1 MPSATP
7 DPSRRRAIGQI
18 VLLTAGFLILVAVSI
33 ASVLLVNK
41 ARDDSGW
48 VTHTVEAENQINALL
63 LEIRRAESAAR
74 GFLLTQSQDFRRDHE
89 AAVANVGPYADKLAQ
104 M

>member
-1 MPSATP
+1 
-7 DPSRRRAIGQI
+7 
-18 VLLTAGFLILVAVSI
+18 VAVSI

-63 LEIRRAESAAR
+63 LEVRRAESAAR
-74 GFLLTQSQDFRRDHE
+74 GFLLTQAPEFLRDHDE
-89 AAVANVGPYADKLAQ
+89 AVANILPYAKKVEQLTGDNP
-104 M
+104 

>member
-1 MPSATP
+1 M
-7 DPSRRRAIGQI
+7 
-18 VLLTAGFLILVAVSI
+18 LVAISI

-63 LEIRRAESAAR
+63 LEVRRAESAAR
-74 GFLLTQSQDFRRDHE
+74 GFLLTGEPGFLRDRG
-89 AAVANVGPYADKLAQ
+89 A
-104 M
+104 

>member
-1 MPSATP
+1 M
-7 DPSRRRAIGQI
+7 
-18 VLLTAGFLILVAVSI
+18 LVAISI

-74 GFLLTQSQDFRRDHE
+74 GFLLTQGEDFLREHD
-89 AAVANVGPYADKLAQ
+89 AAVANVIPYVRKVEQLTGDNPAQTDKIR
-104 M
+104 